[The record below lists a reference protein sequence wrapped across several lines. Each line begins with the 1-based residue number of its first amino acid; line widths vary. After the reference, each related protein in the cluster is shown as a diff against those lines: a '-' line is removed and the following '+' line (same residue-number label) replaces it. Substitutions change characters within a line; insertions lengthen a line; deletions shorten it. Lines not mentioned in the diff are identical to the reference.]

1 MRLARLAWVF
11 FALLGVISSRGE
23 ADVLGRM
30 LAATDEQPGGTP
42 PPQQPADLTAWA
54 GEARATTLPE
64 LLQISVRQAPALQSA
79 KLDIA
84 VAEARIQQT
93 WARNDW
99 LIQAQLKGSRAYGI
113 LTSGVTV
120 DTDTRFDGT
129 ADLSRGL
136 PTGGTIDVH
145 LGTSY
150 DTSDYHTDT
159 NPRVDGSTTSWSQDI
174 SGSIT
179 QPLLRGRGRA
189 LFEANEAKATLARDA
204 TVLARRL
211 AAIQTVQAVISAYWD
226 LVLAERSVA
235 ITQQSLDLA
244 RERLRVTTI
253 GSDGGK
259 IPRSEIPAVLQIIAT
274 REEDVLNGE
283 QGVLDRSIALRRAA
297 GMPIGAGELGLRVAT
312 DLDTKDDPLDL
323 GQLVERAYAASP
335 ELAQLAKQDAS
346 ATIDISVTENGL
358 LPQLDAALSF
368 GPTGSANSF
377 GESWKNLVELKTISI
392 GGSLTFSQSLGQN
405 EVRGRAREQREL
417 KQKLVVS
424 AFDLRAQIAQT
435 MTRAVAQIE
444 LARRRL
450 LLSQRAI
457 ELANENIK
465 IETDRFSLG
474 KSTNFDVLNRLE
486 DLRQAELRKSQAL
499 IDWHK
504 AEIVVQAL
512 TGDILPMY
520 GIALE

>member
-1 MRLARLAWVF
+1 
-11 FALLGVISSRGE
+11 
-23 ADVLGRM
+23 
-30 LAATDEQPGGTP
+30 
-42 PPQQPADLTAWA
+42 
-54 GEARATTLPE
+54 
-64 LLQISVRQAPALQSA
+64 
-79 KLDIA
+79 
-84 VAEARIQQT
+84 
-93 WARNDW
+93 
-99 LIQAQLKGSRAYGI
+99 
-113 LTSGVTV
+113 
-120 DTDTRFDGT
+120 
-129 ADLSRGL
+129 
-136 PTGGTIDVH
+136 
-145 LGTSY
+145 
-150 DTSDYHTDT
+150 
-159 NPRVDGSTTSWSQDI
+159 
-174 SGSIT
+174 
-179 QPLLRGRGRA
+179 
-189 LFEANEAKATLARDA
+189 
-204 TVLARRL
+204 
-211 AAIQTVQAVISAYWD
+211 VISAYWD

-253 GSDGGK
+253 GADGGK

-283 QGVLDRSIALRRAA
+283 LGVLDRSIVLRRAA

-312 DLDTKDDPLDL
+312 DLDTKDEPIDL

-346 ATIDISVTENGL
+346 ATIDIEVTENGL

-368 GPTGSANSF
+368 GPTGSASTF

-405 EVRGRAREQREL
+405 AVRGRAREQREL
-417 KQKLVVS
+417 KQKLVVN

-444 LARRRL
+444 LARRRVM
-450 LLSQRAI
+450 LSQRAI
-457 ELANENIK
+457 DLANENIK
-465 IETDRFSLG
+465 IETDRFNLG

-520 GIALE
+520 GIAVDP